1 MSVVTANTVHIE
13 NFPMQI
19 ALVTFTNA
27 GDSLNETLD
36 QRGISKDNYICR
48 HVLKSGWFAI
58 DGYLDGEK
66 VGTEFPESPFITK
79 LRYGVIVTP
88 LDTFDIDSWTIT
100 AVEDNSSF
108 YCIHPVTQRE
118 LKNNSMNDL
127 VRDKVWRIPSNA
139 PFSFKIGRYYISNV
153 DLTINGVVKKA
164 YEPIACVF
172 REVDVMP
179 EVDAAIAEFWV
190 EKVYISK

>member
-153 DLTINGVVKKA
+153 DLAINGVVKKA

-190 EKVYISK
+190 EKVNISK

>member
-1 MSVVTANTVHIE
+1 
-13 NFPMQI
+13 MQI

-190 EKVYISK
+190 EKVNISK

>member
-190 EKVYISK
+190 EKVNISK